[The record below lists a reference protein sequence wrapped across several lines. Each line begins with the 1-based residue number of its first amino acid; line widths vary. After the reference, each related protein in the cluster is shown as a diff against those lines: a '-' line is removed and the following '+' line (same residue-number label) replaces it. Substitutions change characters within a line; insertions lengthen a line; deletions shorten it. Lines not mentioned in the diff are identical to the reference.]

1 MDNPPKPGKQKKSP
15 RSLPEAIPVA
25 SQGTPQ
31 HASRPAVKAP
41 RRRWNPRTL
50 LLLAGTA
57 AAALIIPTA
66 HRLLPDVSTRAEYI
80 VSPAQITLSPP
91 PHWIPADIL
100 QQTIDTAAK
109 SGPLSLLDDSLTERI
124 AAAFHT
130 HPWVDRVLRVQ
141 KSWPTRVHV
150 DLVWR
155 RPVAMV
161 ACIDGFYPIDAN
173 GVLLP
178 ARDFAPA
185 DLDRYPVIENIASV
199 PLGRVGEAWGD
210 PVVEQAAALAAEFL
224 NSNEPDTNWWQLF
237 QLAAIVAPGR
247 TTLNTSV
254 DELEFQLRTSGGST
268 ILWGR
273 GPDSLHP
280 GELSTERKLERLAEF
295 TERFGPIDD
304 AHGAWQLDIRPWQ
317 GIRRSLLAADP
328 QPDRHGASRR

>member
-130 HPWVDRVLRVQ
+130 HP
-141 KSWPTRVHV
+141 
-150 DLVWR
+150 
-155 RPVAMV
+155 
-161 ACIDGFYPIDAN
+161 
-173 GVLLP
+173 
-178 ARDFAPA
+178 
-185 DLDRYPVIENIASV
+185 
-199 PLGRVGEAWGD
+199 LGRSRSPRAK
-210 PVVEQAAALAAEFL
+210 VVA
-224 NSNEPDTNWWQLF
+224 NPSP
-237 QLAAIVAPGR
+237 
-247 TTLNTSV
+247 
-254 DELEFQLRTSGGST
+254 
-268 ILWGR
+268 R
-273 GPDSLHP
+273 GPCLATARGDGCLYRWI
-280 GELSTERKLERLAEF
+280 LS
-295 TERFGPIDD
+295 D
-304 AHGAWQLDIRPWQ
+304 
-317 GIRRSLLAADP
+317 
-328 QPDRHGASRR
+328 